1 MQTNVFNIFPSSVPY
16 QTVSRLLQLNVVR
29 TTAKYLPARSLWINK
44 LFIELA
50 HDNEKT
56 CLTIDCSGVNKNES
70 GRFRTEA
77 NNPDKQVWY
86 FNGQNND
93 QILNIFA
100 STRINMQET
109 GKGIYFQFERV
120 RSKINEDTFEANTLL
135 RQNSA
140 SNDSF
145 RK

>member
-1 MQTNVFNIFPSSVPY
+1 
-16 QTVSRLLQLNVVR
+16 
-29 TTAKYLPARSLWINK
+29 
-44 LFIELA
+44 
-50 HDNEKT
+50 
-56 CLTIDCSGVNKNES
+56 
-70 GRFRTEA
+70 
-77 NNPDKQVWY
+77 
-86 FNGQNND
+86 
-93 QILNIFA
+93 
-100 STRINMQET
+100 MQET